1 MEVRVSSA
9 AATTTIKS
17 PLIGSSPRFRSALLN
32 VHQRGKYGRFNQTS
46 FQKRAFVATERITDV
61 SYIQQIRNTLHSS
74 NLRPS
79 DPKHLVPALILLF
92 IPVISYT
99 QMLEST
105 SRITSSMNNARP
117 SAPAAIKATIVKRIE
132 SKLKEL
138 TVAACQM
145 LAVRLT
151 A

>member
-32 VHQRGKYGRFNQTS
+32 VHQRKYGRFNQTS

-117 SAPAAIKATIVKRIE
+117 SAPAATKATIATLIE